1 MALCRPRVSRM
12 DHFESERLA
21 ELRCMT
27 SVPACTRCV
36 VRPATTPSSNCW
48 CKRGSGRAAGEPNI
62 EHQCAARLALRTHAH
77 YHAHMRS
84 RHTRSTARRRSAPC
98 GYRGAFRRCSGC
110 LQVVAIQH
118 QSYRCAGPIARSD
131 RPRASVDLGR
141 RPRRSDGVSAGVPLA
156 LPHSNRSPAPRSRA
170 DAVACMLA
178 GRSGDALP
186 CCCSRSTPRPF
197 SLCCGATTARRAR

>member
-1 MALCRPRVSRM
+1 MSDQRRRLPPTAGANVGPSVQRVSQTSNTSAPRALLFGNTLIATRTC
-12 DHFESERLA
+12 DPGTRAALRAAAPLLAGIAGRSAAAPAVCRLWPSNTKA
-21 ELRCMT
+21 TDVRVR
-27 SVPACTRCV
+27 SPAAIVPA
-36 VRPATTPSSNCW
+36 
-48 CKRGSGRAAGEPNI
+48 
-62 EHQCAARLALRTHAH
+62 H
-77 YHAHMRS
+77 
-84 RHTRSTARRRSAPC
+84 RSTW
-98 GYRGAFRRCSGC
+98 
-110 LQVVAIQH
+110 
-118 QSYRCAGPIARSD
+118 
-131 RPRASVDLGR
+131 GR

>member
-1 MALCRPRVSRM
+1 
-12 DHFESERLA
+12 
-21 ELRCMT
+21 MT

-77 YHAHMRS
+77 YNAHMRS